1 MPKLYAI
8 SPHPMHVTW
17 SSPSLFTLRIDR
29 RGVEQRF
36 GPPSA
41 VDCDSN
47 GIGLFDAW
55 DLRFACGLEV
65 GLSLFHSGAAEV
77 HASKRDADHIL
88 FHLGAA
94 SIARWTPDVCPPVV
108 PAYRVLRRDDNGG
121 TFEVARFTSR
131 CEAEAAAQRFE
142 QRGHKQTYWVEAV

>member
-1 MPKLYAI
+1 M
-8 SPHPMHVTW
+8 TW
-17 SSPSLFTLRIDR
+17 SSPSLFALRTDR
-29 RGVEQRF
+29 SAVEQRV

-55 DLRFACGLEV
+55 DLRFPCGLEV
-65 GLSLFHSGAAEV
+65 GLSLFHSGVAEV
-77 HASKRDADHIL
+77 HASERDADHIV

-94 SIARWTPDVCPPVV
+94 SIARWTPDVCPPIA
-108 PAYRVLRRDDNGG
+108 PAVRVLRRDDNGG

-142 QRGHKQTYWVEAV
+142 QRGHKQTYWVDVL